1 MNAKA
6 SVLGFLAAV
15 AGLVALV
22 SRGELFSPNPF
33 VISVQVLALLF
44 MIWARITFGMR
55 SFHAAANTTEGA
67 LITRGP
73 YGIVRNPI
81 YSSMTL
87 FAWAGIAAHLN
98 LVSAALGLLILAGML
113 VRIFAEERALR
124 AEYRD
129 AYEAYC
135 GRVKRLVP
143 GLF

>member
-1 MNAKA
+1 MNVALSK
-6 SVLGFLAAV
+6 LGFAAAV
-15 AGLVALV
+15 VGLAVLA
-22 SRGELFSPNPF
+22 SRGELLSPNPF
-33 VISVQVLALLF
+33 VIAVQVLALLF

-55 SFHAAANTTEGA
+55 SFHAAANTTEGE
-67 LITRGP
+67 LITSGP
-73 YGIVRNPI
+73 FAIVRNPI

-87 FAWAGIAAHLN
+87 FAWAGIAVHLN

-124 AEYRD
+124 AEYKD

-143 GLF
+143 RIF